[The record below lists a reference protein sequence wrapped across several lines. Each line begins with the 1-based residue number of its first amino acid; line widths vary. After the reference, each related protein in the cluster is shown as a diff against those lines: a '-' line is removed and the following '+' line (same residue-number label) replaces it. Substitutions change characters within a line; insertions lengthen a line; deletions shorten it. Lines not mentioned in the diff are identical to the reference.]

1 MNRQR
6 GRFIVVEGLEGA
18 GKSTA
23 MKTLQQFLQKRLPKV
38 VLAREPGGTRVG
50 EAVRTL
56 VKEHLHLDNRT
67 ELLLLYAARV
77 QLIQEI
83 IEPALQQGHWVLCDR
98 FELSTL
104 AYQGG
109 GRQMDNMLIKTLS
122 TACLQ
127 GFKPDLTFFLDIS
140 PEKGLERAGKR
151 GQLDRIECES
161 DIFFQRVHKAYQVAA
176 AQDDTLVRI
185 DAEQPWSLVQ
195 TVLLHHLER
204 FVTCHVSS

>member
-23 MKTLQQFLQKRLPKV
+23 MQTLQQFFQKNLQNV
-38 VLAREPGGTRVG
+38 VVVREPGGTRVG
-50 EAVRTL
+50 EIVRTL
-56 VKEHLHLDNRT
+56 VKEHLGLDNRT

-83 IEPALQQGHWVLCDR
+83 IEPALHTGHWVLCDR
-98 FELSTL
+98 FELSTF

-109 GRQMDNMLIKTLS
+109 GRQMDPALIETLS
-122 TACLQ
+122 GICLQ

-140 PEKGLERAGKR
+140 PEKGLDRAGKR

-161 DIFFQRVHKAYQVAA
+161 DAFFQRVYKAYQDAVTH
-176 AQDDTLVRI
+176 DDTVIRI
-185 DAEQPWSLVQ
+185 DAEQSLPQVQ
-195 TVLLHHLER
+195 KALLHHLEH
-204 FVTCHVSS
+204 FVTSHVSS